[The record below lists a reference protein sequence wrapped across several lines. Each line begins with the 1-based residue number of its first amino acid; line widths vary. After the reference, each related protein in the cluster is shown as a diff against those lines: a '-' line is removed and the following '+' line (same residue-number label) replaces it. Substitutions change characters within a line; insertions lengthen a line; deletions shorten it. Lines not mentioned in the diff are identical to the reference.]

1 MDRSPTYVG
10 RPKFR
15 RRCGDGEQ
23 RRYTAAMQACAM
35 AMAGSGAALQRC
47 KLALLQLALLQL
59 ASQQRGDDVAT
70 CIARALRHCFCS
82 FRHGSVVMLLLQHLS
97 RENSDVVAAN
107 VVATLL
113 QLALLR

>member
-1 MDRSPTYVG
+1 
-10 RPKFR
+10 
-15 RRCGDGEQ
+15 
-23 RRYTAAMQACAM
+23 MQACAV

-47 KLALLQLALLQL
+47 KLALLQLA
-59 ASQQRGDDVAT
+59 SQQRGDDVAT
-70 CIARALRHCFCS
+70 RIARALGHCFCS
-82 FRHGSVVMLLLQHLS
+82 FCHGSVAMLLLQHLS